1 MAAVTR
7 SAVASTAP
15 TPCDSTPL
23 PVTAVVG
30 AQWGDEG
37 KGKAVDYLCAAGDY
51 THVARCAGGPNA
63 AHTIVVADPAGGA
76 AKRCMVR
83 MVPSGALHP
92 DVACV
97 IGHGV
102 VVDVGLLVDE
112 MAALERDHGM
122 RWRERVRVSDRAHVL
137 LDLHRALDAHGE
149 REAAARGAAVGTTRR
164 GVGPCYADKAARRGV
179 RVADLACRDR
189 FVRRVRVLLAY
200 HARAHPTAVAEV
212 LAGMGLALAT
222 TDTTTAAAQTS
233 DASGADHTPVPT
245 DAVLDAAAEAYAVR
259 YVDGYYDAILR
270 GLVCDTVDV
279 VTEAVRAGGRV
290 LVECSQAAMLDID
303 HGSYPHVTSSSTT
316 AAGAAAGL
324 GVAPRLVGAVGV
336 AKAYVTRVVS
346 HPDARAACPFP
357 TRLPDLHVASDS
369 GIAHLTAQA
378 AAAGTLSSADLPA
391 EAVGVLGAVPGAF
404 WDAADLAGARA
415 MSVIG
420 REMDGSGRPRAVG
433 WFDAVV
439 VRRAHLVNG
448 FDALVLNKIDVL
460 SGLAT
465 VKIAVA
471 YRTAGGAVVHSLPED
486 LGVVAEPVYRS
497 LAGWRE
503 AIDACRAF
511 DDLPPAA
518 RAFVRAVEETV
529 GCRVG
534 WVGVGPARHQ
544 MLAVPSPPTAVI
556 GPTTVHTV

>member
-1 MAAVTR
+1 M
-7 SAVASTAP
+7 
-15 TPCDSTPL
+15 
-23 PVTAVVG
+23 
-30 AQWGDEG
+30 
-37 KGKAVDYLCAAGDY
+37 
-51 THVARCAGGPNA
+51 
-63 AHTIVVADPAGGA
+63 
-76 AKRCMVR
+76 
-83 MVPSGALHP
+83 
-92 DVACV
+92 
-97 IGHGV
+97 
-102 VVDVGLLVDE
+102 
-112 MAALERDHGM
+112 
-122 RWRERVRVSDRAHVL
+122 
-137 LDLHRALDAHGE
+137 
-149 REAAARGAAVGTTRR
+149 
-164 GVGPCYADKAARRGV
+164 
-179 RVADLACRDR
+179 
-189 FVRRVRVLLAY
+189 
-200 HARAHPTAVAEV
+200 
-212 LAGMGLALAT
+212 
-222 TDTTTAAAQTS
+222 
-233 DASGADHTPVPT
+233 
-245 DAVLDAAAEAYAVR
+245 
-259 YVDGYYDAILR
+259 
-270 GLVCDTVDV
+270 
-279 VTEAVRAGGRV
+279 
-290 LVECSQAAMLDID
+290 
-303 HGSYPHVTSSSTT
+303 
-316 AAGAAAGL
+316 
-324 GVAPRLVGAVGV
+324 
-336 AKAYVTRVVS
+336 
-346 HPDARAACPFP
+346 
-357 TRLPDLHVASDS
+357 ASDS

-471 YRTAGGAVVHSLPED
+471 YRTAGGAVVRSLPED

>member
-7 SAVASTAP
+7 SAIVPTASTSR
-15 TPCDSTPL
+15 DSAPL

-37 KGKAVDYLCAAGDY
+37 KGKAVDYLCATGGY

-92 DVACV
+92 DAACV

-102 VVDVGLLVDE
+102 VIDVGLLADE

-149 REAAARGAAVGTTRR
+149 REAASRGAAVGTTRR
-164 GVGPCYADKAARRGV
+164 GVGPCYADKVARRGV
-179 RVADLACRDR
+179 RVADLARRDR
-189 FVRRVRVLLAY
+189 FARRVRGLLAY
-200 HARAHPTAVAEV
+200 HACAHPAAVAEV
-212 LAGMGLALAT
+212 LAGMGLAST
-222 TDTTTAAAQTS
+222 TADTRTTAAT
-233 DASGADHTPVPT
+233 DKDP

-259 YVDGYYDAILR
+259 YVDGYYNATLR
-270 GLVCDTVDV
+270 GLVCDTISL

-316 AAGAAAGL
+316 AAGAAAGI

-346 HPDARAACPFP
+346 HPDACAACPFP

-378 AAAGTLSSADLPA
+378 AAAGTLSSVDLPA
-391 EAVGVLGAVPGAF
+391 EAVGVLGAAPGAF

-486 LGVVAEPVYRS
+486 LGDVAEPVYRS

-503 AIDACRAF
+503 AIDACRGF

-544 MLAVPSPPTAVI
+544 MLAVP
-556 GPTTVHTV
+556 PTTTATA

>member
-7 SAVASTAP
+7 STIVPTASTPRDSAP
-15 TPCDSTPL
+15 M

-30 AQWGDEG
+30 TQWGDEG
-37 KGKAVDYLCAAGDY
+37 KGKAVDYLCGAGGY

-102 VVDVGLLVDE
+102 VVDVGLLADE

-137 LDLHRALDAHGE
+137 LDLHRVLDAHGE
-149 REAAARGAAVGTTRR
+149 REAASRGAAVGTTRR
-164 GVGPCYADKAARRGV
+164 GVGPCYADKVARRGV
-179 RVADLACRDR
+179 RVADLARRDR

-200 HARAHPTAVAEV
+200 HACAHPTAVAEV
-212 LAGMGLALAT
+212 LAGMGLALT
-222 TDTTTAAAQTS
+222 TAETATTTAAATAGVS
-233 DASGADHTPVPT
+233 

-259 YVDGYYDAILR
+259 YVDGYYEATLR
-270 GLVCDTVDV
+270 GLVCDTVDLV
-279 VTEAVRAGGRV
+279 AEAVRAGGRV

-471 YRTAGGAVVHSLPED
+471 YRMADGTVVRSLPED
-486 LGVVAEPVYRS
+486 LGDVAEPVYRS

-511 DDLPPAA
+511 EDLPPAA

-544 MLAVPSPPTAVI
+544 MLAVPPPPTTAAA
-556 GPTTVHTV
+556 